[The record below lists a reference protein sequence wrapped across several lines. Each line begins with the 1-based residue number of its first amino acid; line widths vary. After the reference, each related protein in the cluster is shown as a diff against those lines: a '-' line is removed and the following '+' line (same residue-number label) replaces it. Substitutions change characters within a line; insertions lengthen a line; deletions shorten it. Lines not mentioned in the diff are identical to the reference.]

1 MIFKK
6 LRFLRLSLLWA
17 LLPGAL
23 AAAPTSNTKEA
34 DFHILGVF
42 DAYRAGNPIKLV
54 SHAQKV
60 EGHVLTPWI
69 EYLQLSLKLEDAQ
82 TSEVRAFFSKYGNTY
97 VAELLRGDWLKVLG
111 KRADWKEFE
120 REAAEYARDDIGIRC
135 YAWLSTSSRA

>member
-54 SHAQKV
+54 SHAQ
-60 EGHVLTPWI
+60 
-69 EYLQLSLKLEDAQ
+69 
-82 TSEVRAFFSKYGNTY
+82 TSEDGLRMLRHLRHARGGLVAFCTGEKGIGYKGSAFHG
-97 VAELLRGDWLKVLG
+97 LVL
-111 KRADWKEFE
+111 
-120 REAAEYARDDIGIRC
+120 
-135 YAWLSTSSRA
+135 